1 MSRWPCQILSLSSF
15 VFLIHA
21 LALLAAQNIP
31 GAYDHE
37 SYAQCAG
44 FVLLPLRLS
53 QPNLTGF
60 LQDGSGVSYQG
71 PCYCAS
77 R

>member
-1 MSRWPCQILSLSSF
+1 MALSGSLALFF
-15 VFLIHA
+15 VFLILA
-21 LALLAAQNIP
+21 LDLLAAQNIP
-31 GAYDHE
+31 GVYDHE
-37 SYAQCAG
+37 SYMQCAG

-60 LQDGSGVSYQG
+60 LQDGSGVSYQRS
-71 PCYCAS
+71 CYCAN